1 MLASVQEAELLAYKD
16 KLRLLKTR
24 KLTLV
29 VDLDQTLI
37 HTSTDPHIE
46 PGLPD
51 VYGFRLGGQPIV
63 YHCRLRPHVREF
75 LEKVSKLYELHVFTM
90 ATKDYAA
97 AVIDILDP
105 ERHLFCDRIITRD
118 EFFDPRSKA
127 LRFKY
132 GNVCMHLL
140 IMPVVCKLHAR
151 EVCAHFR
158 S

>member
-1 MLASVQEAELLAYKD
+1 M
-16 KLRLLKTR
+16 
-24 KLTLV
+24 
-29 VDLDQTLI
+29 
-37 HTSTDPHIE
+37 
-46 PGLPD
+46 
-51 VYGFRLGGQPIV
+51 
-63 YHCRLRPHVREF
+63 YHCRLRPHVRQF

-132 GNVCMHLL
+132 VLHL
-140 IMPVVCKLHAR
+140 MRVF
-151 EVCAHFR
+151 FR
-158 S
+158 PFFWLVLVQ